1 MEQLI
6 VFHKIFHDD
15 LSPTITPSYQ
25 KKKEYKE
32 FLSNH
37 SDIPEYNIPEQI
49 ELLPD
54 HLLRFHFYKVLLA
67 KNVKEMQ
74 LELYQSVFIRSKNED
89 AMKNEVVRIQ
99 RYISMN
105 INKIKLVFIP
115 KEEHH
120 RMQCFSD
127 SKAAIDIYKLAYN
140 SLVDLHEYLDISFQ
154 GYLHQHILVPCKQR
168 KRFIEEQRTKAEY
181 ALNAINKFEI
191 ADELKTQVGSTIQR
205 FLNDGFDGF
214 TYSQMDYCKKLNTY
228 LNRFFQNSKAPSQEA
243 FIMLLIQ
250 LNFNRNEVL
259 KFSIEFM
266 NKQAAKNEV
275 ICDQLETLSKY
286 LKSINSMQ
294 HLTNFGY
301 NEKLYSLREQLQD
314 WLDSKMC
321 SLSLK
326 DIKEKNILTTTQNKQ
341 KIQHINKLSINLS
354 VDDAALLLKVFF
366 ESDLL
371 NMNKTKAFEYFAS
384 YFKTANRNDISQK
397 SVKNNFYNT
406 TEKNIRSI
414 RNVLNNFH
422 KSLDAIEKNVD

>member
-25 KKKEYKE
+25 KKREYKE

-37 SDIPEYNIPEQI
+37 SGTAEYDIPEQI
-49 ELLPD
+49 GLLPD
-54 HLLRFHFYKVLLA
+54 HLLRFYFYKVLLA
-67 KNVKEMQ
+67 KNVKEIQ
-74 LELYQSVFIRSKNED
+74 LELYQSVFIISKNED
-89 AMKNEVVRIQ
+89 AMKNEVARIQ

-120 RMQCFSD
+120 LMQCFSD
-127 SKAAIDIYKLAYN
+127 SKSAIDIYKLAYN

-168 KRFIEEQRTKAEY
+168 KRFIEEQRPKAEY
-181 ALNAINKFEI
+181 ALNAVNNFEI
-191 ADELKTQVGSTIQR
+191 ADELKTQVSSTIER

-214 TYSQMDYCKKLNTY
+214 TYSQMDYCKRLNSY
-228 LNRFFQNSKAPSQEA
+228 LNRFFQNAKTPSQED
-243 FIMLLIQ
+243 FVMLLIQ
-250 LNFNRNEVL
+250 LNFNRNGVL

-286 LKSINSMQ
+286 LKMINSIQ

-301 NEKLYSLREQLQD
+301 NENLFPLREQLQD
-314 WLDSKMC
+314 WLDTKMC
-321 SLSLK
+321 DLSLK
-326 DIKEKNILTTTQNKQ
+326 DIKEKKFLTTTQDKQ
-341 KIQHINKLSINLS
+341 KTRHTDKLAINLS

-366 ESDLL
+366 ESGLL

-384 YFKTANRNDISQK
+384 YFKTANRDDISQK

-414 RNVLNNFH
+414 RNVLNDFQ
-422 KSLDAIEKNVD
+422 KSLDTIEKNLD